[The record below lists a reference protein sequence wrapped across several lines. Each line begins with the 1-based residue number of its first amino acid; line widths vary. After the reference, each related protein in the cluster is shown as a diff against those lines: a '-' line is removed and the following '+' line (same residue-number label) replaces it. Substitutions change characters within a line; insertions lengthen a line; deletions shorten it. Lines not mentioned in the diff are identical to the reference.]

1 MKKMFVIVSQTPT
14 TNGTFCIKLQHTASS
29 TVKSPLGDITQK
41 EQKTFYV
48 FVDEALPF
56 NTTIDIEYND
66 STATIN
72 EFTFDIVVK
81 EKTFL
86 DDNDNKITRTI
97 SYLIPAIVE

>member
-1 MKKMFVIVSQTPT
+1 MKRTFVIVSQTPT

-48 FVDEALPF
+48 FVDEQLP
-56 NTTIDIEYND
+56 TDTEITIDYND
-66 STATIN
+66 DTATIN
-72 EFTFDIVVK
+72 DFTFDIVVK

-86 DDNDNKITRTI
+86 DDNDNRISRTI
-97 SYLIPAIVE
+97 SYLIPALT